1 MPDPAQ
7 PRRLTAVAS
16 ALTLLMAALSS
27 LAPMT
32 SVAAEEPPPLV
43 VPDLPRD
50 APAPAKLATT
60 VLVPEIPAREQALEE
75 PSEAPSEETAEET
88 TKKTTEK
95 AREAG
100 SESAVVRPA
109 PPPPAGDATGHT
121 DGEDAIGAAP
131 APQDSSDSPEA
142 DATSDLVDE
151 GPRVALTPPEPLEP
165 PPLKPLEIMLDWYPG
180 PQHAA
185 LFIALHRGMLER
197 RGLQVT
203 LTTPADPTLP
213 TRLLAAGR
221 IDLAVSRQP
230 LLHLQVDRGLPLVRI
245 GTLVELPLAGL
256 LLRDDGDLASPAQ
269 LAGRRIGY
277 SVEESRELLLPLL
290 LKPHGIAIE
299 ELELVDVNF
308 SAVNEMVDQ
317 GLDGVMTPQ
326 RLGLPR
332 RLGDEGLSTH
342 LLRLEEHGIPRHEG
356 LILVANRDR
365 VGGQR
370 ERLRRLLEALAE
382 ATAWSLEHPEAAW
395 ALLAEREPAMDTPA
409 NRDAWLPMLL
419 RLSARPAAL
428 DRGGYA
434 RFEAFLHERGLT
446 ETLTPVGR
454 LGVDLGAP

>member
-7 PRRLTAVAS
+7 PRRPIAVAS
-16 ALTLLMAALSS
+16 ALTLLIAALSS

-32 SVAAEEPPPLV
+32 TVSAEEPPPLV

-50 APAPAKLATT
+50 EPAPGKLATT
-60 VLVPEIPAREQALEE
+60 VLVPEIPAREHALEE
-75 PSEAPSEETAEET
+75 PSEGPSEE
-88 TKKTTEK
+88 
-95 AREAG
+95 AREAD
-100 SESAVVRPA
+100 SETPA
-109 PPPPAGDATGHT
+109 SAGDATGHPE
-121 DGEDAIGAAP
+121 GEDAIGTAP
-131 APQDSSDSPEA
+131 PPQDASDSL
-142 DATSDLVDE
+142 DANAATDLIGE

-165 PPLKPLEIMLDWYPG
+165 PPLKTLEIMLDWYPG

-203 LTTPADPTLP
+203 LTTPADPSLP

-221 IDLAVSRQP
+221 IDLALSRQP
-230 LLHLQVDRGLPLVRI
+230 LLHLQVDRGLPLVRV

-277 SVEESRELLLPLL
+277 SVEESQELLLPLL
-290 LKPHGIAIE
+290 LRPHGIAIE
-299 ELELVDVNF
+299 ELDLVDVNF

-317 GLDGVMTPQ
+317 RLDGVMTPQ
-326 RLGLPR
+326 RLGLPQ

-370 ERLRRLLEALAE
+370 ESLRRLLEALAE

-395 ALLAEREPAMDTPA
+395 TLLAEREPAMDTPA

-446 ETLTPVGR
+446 ETLTPVGG

>member
-7 PRRLTAVAS
+7 PRRPIAVAS
-16 ALTLLMAALSS
+16 VLILLMATLSS
-27 LAPMT
+27 LAPMP
-32 SVAAEEPPPLV
+32 SVSAEEPPPLV
-43 VPDLPRD
+43 VPDLPREEL
-50 APAPAKLATT
+50 APGKLETT
-60 VLVPEIPAREQALEE
+60 VLVPEIPAREHAL
-75 PSEAPSEETAEET
+75 EAPSETLPEE
-88 TKKTTEK
+88 
-95 AREAG
+95 AREAD
-100 SESAVVRPA
+100 SEPPIETPA
-109 PPPPAGDATGHT
+109 PLPPAGDTTGHPE
-121 DGEDAIGAAP
+121 GEDAIGAAP
-131 APQDSSDSPEA
+131 ASQVSSDSLDA
-142 DATSDLVDE
+142 VATSDLVDE

-165 PPLKPLEIMLDWYPG
+165 PPLKTLEIMLDWYPG

-185 LFIALHRGMLER
+185 LFIAKHKGMLER

-230 LLHLQVDRGLPLVRI
+230 LLHLQVDRGLPLVRV

-256 LLRDDGDLASPAQ
+256 LLRDDGVMESPAQ

-277 SVEESRELLLPLL
+277 SMEESPELLPLL

-299 ELELVDVNF
+299 EVELVDVNF

-326 RLGLPR
+326 RLPLTR
-332 RLGDEGLSTH
+332 RLGDEGITTRLI
-342 LLRLEEHGIPRHEG
+342 RLEEHGIPRHEG

-370 ERLRRLLEALAE
+370 ESLRRLLDALAE

-395 ALLAEREPAMDTPA
+395 ALLAEHEPALDTPA
-409 NRDAWLPMLL
+409 NRDAWMPMLL

-434 RFEAFLHERGLT
+434 RFEAFLHERGVT

>member
-7 PRRLTAVAS
+7 PRRLTAVAT
-16 ALTLLMAALSS
+16 ALTLLMVTLAS

-43 VPDLPRD
+43 VPDLPRGD
-50 APAPAKLATT
+50 SPPRTLETT

-151 GPRVALTPPEPLEP
+151 GPRVVLTPPEPLEP
-165 PPLKPLEIMLDWYPG
+165 PPLTSLEIMLDWYPG

-185 LFIALHRGMLER
+185 LLIAQHKGMLER

-203 LTTPADPTLP
+203 LTTPADPSLP

-221 IDLAVSRQP
+221 VDLAVSRQP
-230 LLHLQVDRGLPLVRI
+230 LLHLQVDRGLPLVRV

-256 LLRDDGDLASPAQ
+256 LLLDDGVMESPAQ

-290 LKPHGIAIE
+290 LRPHGIVIE

-308 SAVNEMVDQ
+308 SAVHEMVDQ

-326 RLGLPR
+326 RLGLAQ
-332 RLGDEGLSTH
+332 RLGDVGISTR
-342 LLRLEEHGIPRHEG
+342 LLQLEEHGIPHHEG

-365 VGGQR
+365 VAGQR
-370 ERLRRLLEALAE
+370 ESLRRLLEALAE
-382 ATAWSLEHPEAAW
+382 ATAWSLERPEAAW

-409 NRDAWLPMLL
+409 NRAAWMPMLL
-419 RLSARPAAL
+419 RLSARPAAM
-428 DRGGYA
+428 DRAGYA
-434 RFEAFLHERGLT
+434 RFEALLHERGLI
-446 ETLTPVGR
+446 ETLTPPGR
-454 LGVDLGAP
+454 LGIDLGAP